1 MRRWG
6 VAGRRLAHGYTNESW
21 LDGELV
27 VKQYRHVDAVE
38 RLGTEVTALA
48 RVAGVVPVPSVVNV
62 DPVRARAQFTY
73 VPGRHGQE
81 LINEG
86 CGAQVLAAAGQT
98 LRRLHDGVPGLVHGD
113 YGPQNLLLEP
123 GSLAVVA
130 VLDWEF
136 AHHGDPVEDLA
147 WTEWIVRLHHAN
159 SARHLPALFEGYGRR
174 PAWPLRHTT
183 MQNRCAHF
191 RRVCL
196 HRGDQTAA
204 EMWRS
209 REQLTRSWRE

>member
-1 MRRWG
+1 M
-6 VAGRRLAHGYTNESW
+6 AERRLAHGYTNESW

-27 VKQYRHVDAVE
+27 VKQYRHVDAAE
-38 RLGTEVTALA
+38 RLRTEVAALA
-48 RVAGVVPVPSVVNV
+48 RVAGIVPVPGVVGVDSVH
-62 DPVRARAQFTY
+62 ARAEFVY

-86 CGAQVLAAAGQT
+86 TATQVLAAAGRT
-98 LRRLHDGVPGLVHGD
+98 LRRLHDGVPGLAHGD

-123 GSLAVVA
+123 VSLEVVA

-136 AHHGDPVEDLA
+136 AHDGDPVEDLA
-147 WTEWIVRLHHAN
+147 WTEWIVRLHHGK
-159 SARHLPALFEGYGRR
+159 SIQDLPALFEGYGRR
-174 PAWPLRHTT
+174 PPWPLRHNA
-183 MQNRCAHF
+183 MQNRCTQF
-191 RRVCL
+191 REICL
-196 HRGDQTAA
+196 RRGDQAAA